1 MSVPNVRLI
10 ADSILDTA
18 VARVARDYKF
28 GIRHDNE

>member
-18 VARVARDYKF
+18 VVRVAWDYNLS
-28 GIRHDNE
+28 IRHYNE